1 MSQRTYEIIIKNESG
16 GEVAQSVGGT
26 GNGNGKPKSGN
37 GKSSAMQTMGKV
49 FSYHTAKSMVMPII
63 AYNVS
68 TVKLTTGSTEAQQQ
82 TNFWYNMST
91 RAVNVVEST
100 VAGAMA
106 GNVAGAVIGLVV
118 GVTREAI
125 DVGLAQQRLNTQ
137 ASIENVTRDTT
148 AMRATY
154 SGSRYQTVAQE

>member
-16 GEVAQSVGGT
+16 GQVAQKVNNTGQEPVSSGG
-26 GNGNGKPKSGN
+26 
-37 GKSSAMQTMGKV
+37 GKSSAEKAIRSV
-49 FSYHTAKSMVMPII
+49 FIYSTAKSFVMPIL

-125 DVGLAQQRLNTQ
+125 DVGLAQQRLNMQ
-137 ASIENVTRDTT
+137 ASIENVMRDIT

-154 SGSRYQTVAQE
+154 SGSRYQTVTQE